1 MVTIWKTR
9 WAIANFCAFIFYVP
23 WLQGLY
29 RWSLIPESTIPVVG
43 ASGAVAGVMGDIFCF
58 TRKAKLNFL
67 FIFVISFKIF
77 SLPASVI
84 LAFWFTLQLLN
95 GFLTSS
101 GAVGVA
107 YWAHIGGFVAGL
119 LLCWPLFQRSRGSNS
134 LRTTDGHTP
143 HPDAEYRVS
152 SSRIPKIRRGPI

>member
-9 WAIANFCAFIFYVP
+9 WAIANFFLFCVP

-29 RWSLIPESTIPVVG
+29 RWSLIPESSIPVVG
-43 ASGAVAGVMGDIFCF
+43 ASGAVAGVMGGYLLLYPKGKMDV
-58 TRKAKLNFL
+58 L

-84 LAFWFTLQLLN
+84 LGVWFTLQLLN

-107 YWAHIGGFVAGL
+107 YWAHIGEFVAGL
-119 LLCWPLFQRSRGSNS
+119 L
-134 LRTTDGHTP
+134 
-143 HPDAEYRVS
+143 
-152 SSRIPKIRRGPI
+152 